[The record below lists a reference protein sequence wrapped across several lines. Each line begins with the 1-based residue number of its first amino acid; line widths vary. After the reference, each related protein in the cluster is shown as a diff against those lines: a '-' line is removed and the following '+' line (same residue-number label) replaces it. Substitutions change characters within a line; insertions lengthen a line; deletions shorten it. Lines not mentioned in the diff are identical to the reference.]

1 MFGFSAYILKRKI
14 VVLHE
19 YVGKQSCR
27 WPSEFIAFYAQDT
40 DRWKNHDKVPEYGK
54 LPADAEQEVARVEA
68 AGRSEAILCVGLPEL
83 PAVTRT
89 FIALGSTARWSLV
102 LYIFGVKSSV
112 PWRRRNIL
120 GYRTLDIGLWRHGC
134 LSLASSNLLFVM
146 RLVVIVSSWHF
157 GPRVF
162 EVPAVTCFSTR
173 SSSSDS
179 S

>member
-1 MFGFSAYILKRKI
+1 MCPCTGVVRSALRIPHTCRECTSCVEVQSIFPDVFGFSAYILKRKI

-27 WPSEFIAFYAQDT
+27 WPSEIIAFYAQDT

-83 PAVTRT
+83 PAVTRVS
-89 FIALGSTARWSLV
+89 IALGGTAHWSLI

-112 PWRRRNIL
+112 P
-120 GYRTLDIGLWRHGC
+120 
-134 LSLASSNLLFVM
+134 
-146 RLVVIVSSWHF
+146 
-157 GPRVF
+157 
-162 EVPAVTCFSTR
+162 
-173 SSSSDS
+173 
-179 S
+179 